1 VAIEPGYF
9 HNRGAFER
17 DRFLAGARA
26 RGELAIV
33 VTGIGDAGDEDVY
46 RSVLF
51 AGDASVHLSTFT
63 YVSGKRLPKGTTP
76 QVAEGLDPEDR
87 DLALRLLNA
96 RTATQ
101 TWWSLTLRGATTTR
115 GDGWGGQTQHPE
127 EGRLVPILVDGLGDP
142 VVAAWVP
149 DAEDQRWY
157 IVPDRTDW
165 DMLLDWLIKRAL
177 PAMVPTAL
185 RRLRSAH
192 FEDPELQT
200 KDERAARASLEGLDR
215 AYQRDRDE
223 LQGILDAASARAE
236 SVRDDLLY
244 GSGPAL
250 SAAVATVLRACGLQ
264 VADVDAE
271 LGATVSADL
280 LITGPGGQRRLV
292 EVKSASGSP
301 KEDLARDLDRHLST
315 WPQLRPNEPVIGG
328 VLIVNHQTR
337 LHPTER
343 TVEVYRRPEFVQ
355 SLKFPVLPT
364 WRLFRWWA
372 ENDYAAIVAAV
383 FPQGGPDS
391 SATPNTWR
399 SWWGR
404 QTKK

>member
-1 VAIEPGYF
+1 M
-9 HNRGAFER
+9 
-17 DRFLAGARA
+17 
-26 RGELAIV
+26 
-33 VTGIGDAGDEDVY
+33 
-46 RSVLF
+46 
-51 AGDASVHLSTFT
+51 
-63 YVSGKRLPKGTTP
+63 
-76 QVAEGLDPEDR
+76 
-87 DLALRLLNA
+87 
-96 RTATQ
+96 
-101 TWWSLTLRGATTTR
+101 
-115 GDGWGGQTQHPE
+115 
-127 EGRLVPILVDGLGDP
+127 
-142 VVAAWVP
+142 AAWVP

-165 DMLLDWLIKRAL
+165 DMLLDWLIKQAMPAL
-177 PAMVPTAL
+177 VPSAL

-223 LQGILDAASARAE
+223 LQGVLDAARARAE

-244 GSGPAL
+244 GSGAAL
-250 SAAVATVLRACGLQ
+250 SGAVATVLRACGLH
-264 VADVDAE
+264 VADLDAE

-280 LITGPGGQRRLV
+280 LVTGPDGQRRLV
-292 EVKSASGSP
+292 EVKSASGSA

-315 WPQLRPNEPVIGG
+315 WPQLRPNDPVIGG

-372 ENDYAAIVAAV
+372 ENDCAAIVAAV
-383 FPQGGPDS
+383 LPVGAPDS

-399 SWWGR
+399 SRWGR
-404 QTKK
+404 QAKK